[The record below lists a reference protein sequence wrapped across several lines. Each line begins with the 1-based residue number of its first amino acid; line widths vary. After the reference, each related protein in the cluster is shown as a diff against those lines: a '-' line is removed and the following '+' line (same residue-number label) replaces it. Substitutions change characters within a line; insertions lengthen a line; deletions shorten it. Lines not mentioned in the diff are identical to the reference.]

1 VCAQE
6 SLLQLGLDRL
16 VLVPVG
22 QAPHRQ
28 LEDDPGAEV
37 RLEMVELAVAEDH
50 RFSVSRT
57 ELDRKGPSYTADTL
71 EALRAEAPGDEMFL
85 ILGGDQAAALPSWHE
100 PERVLEHA
108 TVAVVERTGWTRNG
122 IGIRI
127 GRLRGADR
135 VRYLDMPLIQISSTA
150 LRRRVREGVPIRYLV
165 PPAVERFIE
174 ERRLYAPAAGTVSA
188 TGATKA

>member
-1 VCAQE
+1 M
-6 SLLQLGLDRL
+6 QLGLDRL

-37 RLEMVELAVAEDH
+37 RLEMVELAMAEDD

-71 EALRAEAPGDEMFL
+71 EALRAESPGDEMFL

-108 TVAVVERTGWTRNG
+108 TVAVVERSTGG
-122 IGIRI
+122 
-127 GRLRGADR
+127 
-135 VRYLDMPLIQISSTA
+135 P
-150 LRRRVREGVPIRYLV
+150 
-165 PPAVERFIE
+165 
-174 ERRLYAPAAGTVSA
+174 A
-188 TGATKA
+188 TGSASGSAGCEEPTAFATWTCP

>member
-37 RLEMVELAVAEDH
+37 RLEMVELAVAEDD

-71 EALRAEAPGDEMFL
+71 EALRAESPGDEMFL

-100 PERVLEHA
+100 PERVLEHS
-108 TVAVVERTGWTRNG
+108 TVAVVERSGWTRSG